1 MAQVFVSDYFYGDES
16 KEFSYFRIPR
26 LLITHQ
32 RFKNVSVEAKLLY
45 GLLLDR
51 MGLSEEH
58 CWYDEDGRVFIYY
71 TVEEIADD
79 LCCGRDKAMKL
90 LAELDKAKGAALI
103 ERVRQGQGKP
113 TKIYVKRFTTREV
126 PPKKEEIPA
135 PISEVEILDVQKSEI
150 PTSKGRKARLQEV
163 GFSDPSYHIIHSY
176 APGEVTPEQAHE
188 AGVEF
193 ARRLLGDKYEAV
205 VCTHTDRDHLHCHI
219 VFNSVSFMD
228 GKKYRS
234 DFKSYFHDLR
244 DTSNAVSREHGF
256 SVIDSNGQGKHYSE
270 WSAERNGKTTVRDLI
285 RHDID
290 AALAESLT
298 YDTFL
303 ETLRRYGYSA
313 KRGPNVKHTAVRPP
327 GGQRFV
333 RLDSL
338 GDGYTEADLMRRLR
352 RQRGVTAAIPP
363 EQSESKRYTI
373 RKQPRRYPPIKRGSF
388 RALYLYYL
396 YLLSPRKR
404 KPQKIPFETR
414 AEIRRAKQYRHQFF
428 LLQKYHIDTKPELEM
443 LSDALSNEMQILV
456 DQRKELYALRRE
468 QPSEQLDA
476 DIDSLTAQ
484 LRPLRRELR
493 LCGKIVEYAPRML
506 RQVRES
512 NTPST
517 ENHAPNKARER
528 RHSLWR

>member
-58 CWYDEDGRVFIYY
+58 GWYDEDGRVFIYY

-90 LAELDKAKGAALI
+90 LAELDKAKGAGLI
-103 ERVRQGQGKP
+103 ERIRQGKGKP

-150 PTSKGRKARLQEV
+150 PTSKGRKPRLQEV

-373 RKQPRRYPPIKRGSF
+373 RKQPRRYPPVKRGSF

-396 YLLSPRKR
+396 YLLSPRKKR
-404 KPQKIPFETR
+404 PQKVSFETR
-414 AEIRRAKQYRHQFF
+414 AEIRRAKQYRQQFM
-428 LLQKYHIDTKPELEM
+428 LLQKYHIDTNPELEM
-443 LSDALSNEMQILV
+443 LSDALSNEMQIIV
-456 DQRKELYALRRE
+456 DRRKELYALRRE
-468 QPSEQLDA
+468 QPSEPLNA
-476 DIDSLTAQ
+476 DIDALTAQ

-493 LCGKIVEYAPRML
+493 SCRKIAEYSPRML
-506 RQVRES
+506 RQVQES
-512 NTPST
+512 TSPST
-517 ENHAPNKARER
+517 ENHLPNKAKER

>member
-1 MAQVFVSDYFYGDES
+1 MAYDKIIVIHS
-16 KEFSYFRIPR
+16 R
-26 LLITHQ
+26 
-32 RFKNVSVEAKLLY
+32 
-45 GLLLDR
+45 LDR
-51 MGLSEEH
+51 CLD
-58 CWYDEDGRVFIYY
+58 YVQNDGK
-71 TVEEIADD
+71 TD
-79 LCCGRDKAMKL
+79 LGDAVDYICNPVKAGFQTAINCTLDNAFLQMQATKQRWDKY
-90 LAELDKAKGAALI
+90 G
-103 ERVRQGQGKP
+103 G
-113 TKIYVKRFTTREV
+113 
-126 PPKKEEIPA
+126 
-135 PISEVEILDVQKSEI
+135 IL
-150 PTSKGRKARLQEV
+150 G
-163 GFSDPSYHIIHSY
+163 YHIVHSY

-193 ARRLLGDKYEAV
+193 AQRLLGDKYEAV

-244 DTSNAVSREHGF
+244 DTSNAVSRERGF
-256 SVIDSNGQGKHYSE
+256 SVIDSTGQGKHYAE
-270 WSAERNGKTTVRDLI
+270 WNAERTGKTTVRDLI

-290 AALAESLT
+290 ATLAGSLT

-303 ETLRRYGYSA
+303 ETLRRQGYSV
-313 KRGPNVKHTAVRPP
+313 KRGPNVKHTAIRLP

-338 GDGYTEADLMRRLR
+338 GDGYTEADLMQRLNE
-352 RQRGVTAAIPP
+352 QRYEPVQFPVSLT
-363 EQSESKRYTI
+363 QKRYVVH
-373 RKQPRRYPPIKRGSF
+373 RRPRRYPPVKRGSF

-396 YLLSPRKR
+396 YLLSPRKKR
-404 KPQKIPFETR
+404 PQKVPFETR
-414 AEIRRAKQYRHQFF
+414 AEIRRAKQYRQQFF
-428 LLQKYHIDTKPELEM
+428 LLQKYHIDMKPELDM

-476 DIDSLTAQ
+476 AIDSLTAQ

-493 LCGKIVEYAPRML
+493 LCGKIAEYAPRML

-512 NTPST
+512 NSPST
-517 ENHAPNKARER
+517 ENRAPDKARER

>member
-1 MAQVFVSDYFYGDES
+1 MAYDKIIAIRS
-16 KEFSYFRIPR
+16 R
-26 LLITHQ
+26 
-32 RFKNVSVEAKLLY
+32 
-45 GLLLDR
+45 LDR
-51 MGLSEEH
+51 CLDYVQNEEKTDLSDAVDYI
-58 CWYDEDGRVFIYY
+58 CNPVKAGFQTAINCTLDTAFLQMQKTKRRWDK
-71 TVEEIADD
+71 
-79 LCCGRDKAMKL
+79 CG
-90 LAELDKAKGAALI
+90 G
-103 ERVRQGQGKP
+103 
-113 TKIYVKRFTTREV
+113 
-126 PPKKEEIPA
+126 
-135 PISEVEILDVQKSEI
+135 IL
-150 PTSKGRKARLQEV
+150 G
-163 GFSDPSYHIIHSY
+163 YHIVHSY

-228 GKKYRS
+228 GRKYRS

-270 WSAERNGKTTVRDLI
+270 WNAERTGKTTVRDLI
-285 RHDID
+285 RRDID
-290 AALAESLT
+290 AALAGSLT

-303 ETLRRYGYSA
+303 ETLRRQGYSV
-313 KRGPNVKHTAVRPP
+313 KRSPKVKYTTIRPP

-338 GDGYTEADLMRRLR
+338 GDGYTEADLMQRLNE
-352 RQRGVTAAIPP
+352 QRHEP
-363 EQSESKRYTI
+363 ELTPAVFLMRKRYI
-373 RKQPRRYPPIKRGSF
+373 VRRRPRRYPPVKRGSF

-396 YLLSPRKR
+396 YLLSPRKKR
-404 KPQKIPFETR
+404 PQKVPFETR
-414 AEIRRAKQYRHQFF
+414 AEIRRAKQYRQQFM
-428 LLQKYHIDTKPELEM
+428 LLQKYHVDTKPELEM

-456 DQRKELYALRRE
+456 DRRKELYVQRRE

-493 LCGKIVEYAPRML
+493 LCGKNAEYAPRML
-506 RQVRES
+506 RQVQES
-512 NTPST
+512 NLPPA
-517 ENHAPNKARER
+517 ENHAPDKARER

>member
-1 MAQVFVSDYFYGDES
+1 MAYDKIIVIHS
-16 KEFSYFRIPR
+16 R
-26 LLITHQ
+26 
-32 RFKNVSVEAKLLY
+32 
-45 GLLLDR
+45 LDR
-51 MGLSEEH
+51 CLD
-58 CWYDEDGRVFIYY
+58 YVQNDGK
-71 TVEEIADD
+71 TD
-79 LCCGRDKAMKL
+79 LGNAVDYICDPVKAGFQT
-90 LAELDKAKGAALI
+90 AINCTLDKPFLQMQ
-103 ERVRQGQGKP
+103 E
-113 TKIYVKRFTTREV
+113 TKRRWDKYGG
-126 PPKKEEIPA
+126 
-135 PISEVEILDVQKSEI
+135 IL
-150 PTSKGRKARLQEV
+150 G
-163 GFSDPSYHIIHSY
+163 YHIIHSY

-244 DTSNAVSREHGF
+244 GISNEVSRERGY
-256 SVIDSNGQGKHYSE
+256 SVIEPDGKGASYAA
-270 WSAERNGKTTVRDLI
+270 WNAEKRGSGTIRDLI
-285 RHDID
+285 RRDID
-290 AALAESLT
+290 AALAGSLT

-303 ETLRRYGYSA
+303 ETLRRQGYSV

-333 RLDSL
+333 RVESL
-338 GDGYTEADLMRRLR
+338 GLGYTEAELMQRLNE
-352 RQRGVTAAIPP
+352 QRHEPEPTAPVFSA
-363 EQSESKRYTI
+363 QKRYTI
-373 RKQPRRYPPIKRGSF
+373 RRRPRRYPPVKRGSF

-396 YLLSPRKR
+396 YLLSPRKKR
-404 KPQKIPFETR
+404 PQKVPFETR
-414 AEIRRAKQYRHQFF
+414 AEVRRAKQYRQQFF

-456 DQRKELYALRRE
+456 NQRKELYALRRE

-476 DIDSLTAQ
+476 DIDALTAQ

-493 LCGKIVEYAPRML
+493 LCGKIAEYSPRML
-506 RQVRES
+506 RQVQES
-512 NTPST
+512 TSPST
-517 ENHAPNKARER
+517 ENHLPNKAKER